1 MRRLSKSAR
10 GNAARAAG
18 FDIGQSGKI
27 ADSILTHGMNF
38 RLP

>member
-1 MRRLSKSAR
+1 MPR
-10 GNAARAAG
+10 GAAG
-18 FDIGQSGKI
+18 FDISQSGKI